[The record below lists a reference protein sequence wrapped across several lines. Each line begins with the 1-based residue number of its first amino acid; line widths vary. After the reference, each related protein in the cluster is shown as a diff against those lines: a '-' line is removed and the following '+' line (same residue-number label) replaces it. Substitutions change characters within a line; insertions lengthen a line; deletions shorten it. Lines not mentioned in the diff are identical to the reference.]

1 MGVTFL
7 QNVLYISAN
16 LHGVTYLKILF
27 FVVTN
32 VRTSD
37 LIDYSTVLGS
47 FGLVKL
53 AAFSTS

>member
-7 QNVLYISAN
+7 RNVLYISAN
-16 LHGVTYLKILF
+16 LHGITYLKTLF
-27 FVVTN
+27 FIVTT

-37 LIDYSTVLGS
+37 LIDYSTILDA

-53 AAFSTS
+53 AVFNTY